1 MFSKKAQLQTAL
13 LLVYIFSCSGIIL
26 LAQDSKMREV
36 GRRDWANSM
45 PDGEGK
51 GLVLGACT
59 QCHSLNST
67 VQQRKS
73 PAAWERTVLDMITR
87 GAQVRPDEIAPIT
100 TYLARYF
107 GPGASPLTETSEK
120 QATLRADSLPQSHGS
135 TSGDLPAGL
144 GKELV
149 VSACTGCHALT
160 RITEQRKYE
169 AGWRAS
175 VKDMVR
181 LGAKLQ
187 LKEEPTVV
195 AYLSKHFG
203 RQTPATTGTP
213 TNKERVANSSSM
225 GETTGELASAD
236 LSRLLPDDEGK
247 GLILASCVQ
256 CHNLR
261 SVVGQRKDAEG
272 WRRTVHDMVERGA
285 QATWAE
291 AEIMCQYLAT
301 HLFKDK
307 QEK

>member
-1 MFSKKAQLQTAL
+1 MFSKKVQLQTAL
-13 LLVYIFSCSGIIL
+13 LIVYVLGSGGIIL

-36 GRRDWANSM
+36 GRRDWSTSM

-51 GLVLGACT
+51 GLILGSCS

-87 GAQVRPDEIAPIT
+87 GAQVRPDEVAPIT

-107 GPGASPLTETSEK
+107 GPGAPPLTAVNEKPATRGTSSP
-120 QATLRADSLPQSHGS
+120 QNRSGTPANLPDGM
-135 TSGDLPAGL
+135 

-149 VSACTGCHALT
+149 LTGCIGCHALNK
-160 RITEQRKYE
+160 ITGQSKDE
-169 AGWRAS
+169 AGWRSS

-181 LGAKLQ
+181 LGAMLRP
-187 LKEEPTVV
+187 EEQTRVV
-195 AYLSKHFG
+195 AYLVKHFG
-203 RQTPATTGTP
+203 PQMPIATGTS
-213 TNKERVANSSSM
+213 TNGSVAQSSAM
-225 GETTGELASAD
+225 GETARESGSAD
-236 LSRLLPDDEGK
+236 LSRQLPDGEGK

-261 SVVGQRKDAEG
+261 SVVGQRKDAED

-285 QATWAE
+285 QITGEE
-291 AEIMCQYLAT
+291 AEIISRYFGA
-301 HLFKDK
+301 HLSKVK
-307 QEK
+307 K

>member
-1 MFSKKAQLQTAL
+1 MFSKKVHLQTAL
-13 LLVYIFSCSGIIL
+13 LVVYVLSSGGIIL

-36 GRRDWANSM
+36 GRRDWSNSM

-51 GLVLGACT
+51 GLILGSCA

-87 GAQVRPDEIAPIT
+87 GAQVRPDEVAPIT

-107 GPGASPLTETSEK
+107 GPGAPPLSAGNEKPATPRVAPFRQNRSVTS
-120 QATLRADSLPQSHGS
+120 ANLPEGM
-135 TSGDLPAGL
+135 

-149 VSACTGCHALT
+149 LSGCIGCHALNK
-160 RITEQRKYE
+160 ITEQSKDE
-169 AGWRAS
+169 AGWRSS

-181 LGAKLQ
+181 LGARLRP
-187 LKEEPTVV
+187 EEQTRVV
-195 AYLSKHFG
+195 VYLVKYFG
-203 RQTPATTGTP
+203 PQTPLTTGNS
-213 TNKERVANSSSM
+213 TNGSGAQSSTMS
-225 GETTGELASAD
+225 ETARASGPPAD
-236 LSRLLPDDEGK
+236 LSRQLPDGEGK

-261 SVVGQRKDAEG
+261 SVVGQRKDAED

-285 QATWAE
+285 QVTGEE
-291 AEIMCQYLAT
+291 AEIISRYLAAQ
-301 HLFKDK
+301 LSKVK
-307 QEK
+307 K

>member
-1 MFSKKAQLQTAL
+1 MFSKKVQLKTAFL
-13 LLVYIFSCSGIIL
+13 IVYVFSCSGIIL

-36 GRRDWANSM
+36 GRRDWSNSM

-51 GLVLGACT
+51 GLILGACA

-107 GPGASPLTETSEK
+107 GSGAPPLTARNENQSTPRVASFPQNRSVTS
-120 QATLRADSLPQSHGS
+120 A
-135 TSGDLPAGL
+135 DLPEGI

-149 VSACTGCHALT
+149 LSGCVACHALNS
-160 RITEQRKYE
+160 ITEQSKDE
-169 AGWRAS
+169 AGWRSS

-181 LGAKLQ
+181 LGAKLRP
-187 LKEEPTVV
+187 EEQSRVI
-195 AYLSKHFG
+195 AYLVKHFG
-203 RQTPATTGTP
+203 PQMPIATGTS
-213 TNKERVANSSSM
+213 TNKGRVAKSSTM
-225 GETTGELASAD
+225 GETTREAGSTD
-236 LSRLLPDDEGK
+236 LSRQLPDGEGK

-261 SVVGQRKDAEG
+261 SVVGQRKGADD

-285 QATWAE
+285 QVTGDE
-291 AEIMCQYLAT
+291 AEIMSRYLAA
-301 HLFKDK
+301 HLPKD
-307 QEK
+307 